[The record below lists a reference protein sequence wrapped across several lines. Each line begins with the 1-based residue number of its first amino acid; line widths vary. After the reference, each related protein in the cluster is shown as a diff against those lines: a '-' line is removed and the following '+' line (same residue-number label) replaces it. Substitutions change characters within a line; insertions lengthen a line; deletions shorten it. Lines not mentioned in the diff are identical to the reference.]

1 LGIDTYTV
9 YQEAKQ
15 RIAARTHDVKDEV
28 IVALW
33 DSTSKALTDHAEM
46 AASLDDCRK
55 TVAQLS
61 HQNDIMAS
69 RLSATRSTAVN

>member
-1 LGIDTYTV
+1 MGFDTYAV

-15 RIAARTHDVKDEV
+15 RIANRTHDAKDEV
-28 IVALW
+28 IVSLW
-33 DSTSKALTDHAEM
+33 DSTSKALTETTELRTQ
-46 AASLDDCRK
+46 LDDCRK

-69 RLSATRSTAVN
+69 RLSTRSTQAH